1 MAAVQIKSGVKYR
14 RAVGYAI
21 PCRDHIED
29 WTKSRI
35 PVIGVVYDPEM
46 RACYWVNLTEYLRRE
61 LGKGKGQKVCLWMKR
76 RSWREMES
84 AI

>member
-1 MAAVQIKSGVKYR
+1 MRGDRTHA
-14 RAVGYAI
+14 
-21 PCRDHIED
+21 IED

-46 RACYWVNLTEYLRRE
+46 HACYWVNLTEYLRRE
-61 LGKGKGQKVCLWMKR
+61 MKR